1 MEIHTKLL
9 SSYLNNTIVCINQ
22 SINVVMIISSV
33 KLEEHVKNE
42 YIDSVWV
49 WKRYI
54 KDQVK
59 DSFVKIT
66 ILTDA
71 LRKQLFANS
80 ILLDNLAVIWN
91 ILVSSCCSLYIFV
104 HLQSFN
110 KTSFCRRYLSQQ
122 FQFFSQYNFFSGN

>member
-1 MEIHTKLL
+1 M
-9 SSYLNNTIVCINQ
+9 
-22 SINVVMIISSV
+22 
-33 KLEEHVKNE
+33 EEHVKNE

-49 WKRYI
+49 LKRYI

-80 ILLDNLAVIWN
+80 ILVDNLVVIWN
-91 ILVSSCCSLYIFV
+91 ILVSLCCSLYIFV

-110 KTSFCRRYLSQQ
+110 KTSFSRRYLS
-122 FQFFSQYNFFSGN
+122 